1 MKALKCI
8 TLSNNRTIGMMTDT
22 VVRIEA
28 VRYGLLEFATLV
40 VHNTQGMDA
49 LLLIPST
56 MHDPVG
62 EKVFLLCLLA

>member
-1 MKALKCI
+1 
-8 TLSNNRTIGMMTDT
+8 MTDT

-28 VRYGLLEFATLV
+28 VRYGLLEFAMLV
-40 VHNTQGMDA
+40 VHNTHGMDA
-49 LLLIPST
+49 LPST

>member
-1 MKALKCI
+1 
-8 TLSNNRTIGMMTDT
+8 MMTDT

-28 VRYGLLEFATLV
+28 VRYGLLEFAMLV